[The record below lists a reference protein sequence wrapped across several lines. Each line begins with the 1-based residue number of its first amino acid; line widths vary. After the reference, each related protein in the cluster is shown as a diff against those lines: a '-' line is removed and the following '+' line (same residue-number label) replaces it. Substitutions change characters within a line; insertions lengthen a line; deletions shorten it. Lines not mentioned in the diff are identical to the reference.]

1 MSYLESDVPK
11 ILEELKQ
18 GFVNFSNRLKDGDI
32 PETFKSDETSM
43 LEKLEDKL
51 KNKKEVLESRIHQK
65 KENLWWPYIVGNLI
79 GCMILFSNVIESF
92 FYNTNQDSL
101 KTFYGILQLFLLILS
116 PFVHYRCIRTTILID
131 SLTQF

>member
-1 MSYLESDVPK
+1 MGNELDDLMNRYQKFFEDLNENYVPMWNRYKRLCNQYL
-11 ILEELKQ
+11 
-18 GFVNFSNRLKDGDI
+18 FY
-32 PETFKSDETSM
+32 
-43 LEKLEDKL
+43 
-51 KNKKEVLESRIHQK
+51 
-65 KENLWWPYIVGNLI
+65 YIVGNLI

-92 FYNTNQDSL
+92 FYNTKQDSL